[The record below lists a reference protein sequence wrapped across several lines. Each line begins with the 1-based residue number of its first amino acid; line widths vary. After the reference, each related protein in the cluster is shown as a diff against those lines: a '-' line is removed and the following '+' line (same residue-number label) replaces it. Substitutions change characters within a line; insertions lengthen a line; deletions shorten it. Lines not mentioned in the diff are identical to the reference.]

1 MTRQKSLVCG
11 NEVRALYR
19 EQAGSGVPVEQE
31 KVKKEESELRMVGT
45 VSSSSMASVCASP
58 SLFTHHPAMQT
69 SPWKQGKKE
78 DILRCISQ
86 QPFSGEA

>member
-1 MTRQKSLVCG
+1 MTRQKSLVRG
-11 NEVRALYR
+11 DEVRALYR

-58 SLFTHHPAMQT
+58 SLPFLTVH
-69 SPWKQGKKE
+69 SPSSNA
-78 DILRCISQ
+78 DL
-86 QPFSGEA
+86 PLEAR